1 MTSDTVEKLQAIN
14 REFYTRFAQTFAAT
28 RSVERMNVA
37 PIMPYLADGVK
48 VLEVG
53 CGNGRLAERLDRE
66 GLRLRYV
73 GADMIPELITIAEAR
88 QSQLHHVS
96 AEFHV
101 ADISTRE
108 GREMLQAHAP
118 FDVMLMLAVLH
129 HIPSFALRC
138 EVLRAMHEL
147 LRDGGML
154 VMSNWQFTHNARLR
168 RKIAPWITVGIDA
181 DELEAGDALLDWQR
195 EGTGY
200 RYCHLVTEAE
210 VESLATQS
218 GLQLITQF
226 YADEDLNLYSVLKR
240 PMENSPN
247 GKSLL

>member
-28 RSVERMNVA
+28 RSVERMNVT

-88 QSQLHHVS
+88 QAQLHHVI
-96 AEFHV
+96 AEFHL
-101 ADISTRE
+101 ADFTTRE
-108 GREMLQAHAP
+108 GREVLLTHAP
-118 FDVMLMLAVLH
+118 FDVILMLAVLH

-138 EVLRAMHEL
+138 EVLHTMREL
-147 LRDGGML
+147 LRVDGVL

-168 RKIAPWITVGIDA
+168 RKIVPWATAGIKA
-181 DELEAGDALLDWQR
+181 DELEEGDALLDWQR

-200 RYCHLVTEAE
+200 RYCHLVTEAK
-210 VESLATQS
+210 VVSLATQS
-218 GLQLITQF
+218 GLQLVAQF
-226 YADEDLNLYSVLKR
+226 YADEDMNLYSVLKR
-240 PMENSPN
+240 SA
-247 GKSLL
+247 